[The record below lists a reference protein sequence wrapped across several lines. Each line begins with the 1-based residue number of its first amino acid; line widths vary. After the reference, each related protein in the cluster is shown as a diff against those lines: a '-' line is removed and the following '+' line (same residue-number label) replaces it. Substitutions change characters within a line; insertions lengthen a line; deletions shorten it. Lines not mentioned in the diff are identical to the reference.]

1 MPSRSLFIHFWVGL
15 AGFCLLSSPWASA
28 FELPPLTKDG
38 WQLVG
43 ISAKSRIF
51 WIRPS
56 SIKGEKANRTSDL
69 LEFEPPG
76 PFSRATTLHINC
88 IDKST
93 WLSRG
98 GQRTSQILTIA
109 RGSVWESISKILC
122 RAA

>member
-1 MPSRSLFIHFWVGL
+1 LFVHFWVGL
-15 AGFCLLSSPWASA
+15 AGFCLLSSPGVSA

-43 ISAKSRIF
+43 ISVKSRIF

-69 LEFEPPG
+69 LEFEPLG

-98 GQRTSQILTIA
+98 GQRTSQVLTIA
-109 RGSVWESISKILC
+109 KGSVWDSISKILC